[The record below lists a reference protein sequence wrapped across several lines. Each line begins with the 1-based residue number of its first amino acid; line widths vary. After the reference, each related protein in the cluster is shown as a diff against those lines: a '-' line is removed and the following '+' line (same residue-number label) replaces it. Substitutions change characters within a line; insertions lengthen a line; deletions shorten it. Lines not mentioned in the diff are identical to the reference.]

1 MTAQASPSNATM
13 TILVVDD
20 NTMSRKMVQYPLEKD
35 GHKVL
40 SASCGEEAL
49 AIIESDPVR
58 LIFLDVFMD
67 PMSGLDV
74 LAAIK
79 TNVRFQDIS
88 VVMISGSEDPD
99 IREKCIAAG
108 AGDLLP
114 KPVTAAALRKI
125 VSDVMDTPDVASD
138 HKGVSGGQ

>member
-1 MTAQASPSNATM
+1 
-13 TILVVDD
+13 
-20 NTMSRKMVQYPLEKD
+20 
-35 GHKVL
+35 
-40 SASCGEEAL
+40 
-49 AIIESDPVR
+49 R

-79 TNVRFQDIS
+79 ANVRFQDIS

-125 VSDVMDTPDVASD
+125 VSDVMDTPGVAND